1 MANNINLYDAYNQK
15 RRKFGLNDSARFRSS
30 FVDAV
35 NFSFSELNNLVFQAE
50 TLGSIGSFDDV
61 IDERLASFTSLTFD
75 AGANTAIESREFWA
89 MEWDFERLSNTN
101 GFIDTITMHDASEVV
116 LSISSG
122 VFSVA
127 GAAVAATATIPDL
140 DTFTLRFESTSEGTA
155 LLVNGDTVAL
165 TYTVGDGDTTQA
177 IGAIETNGSHIISDM
192 SGYNL
197 LRTRFL
203 SAATAIYDFN
213 LNLDSLK
220 TATTDTLVDL
230 INNLE
235 LVGLPGTLLW
245 KTVYI
250 EPSSGLSTRYKAVL
264 DMGLDYHL
272 QDGGEWALEIEPER
286 ERKWYGRGIKD
297 ARNIFQQTTTYTSP
311 LGI

>member
-1 MANNINLYDAYNQK
+1 MANINLYDAYNQK

-61 IDERLASFTSLTFD
+61 IDERLASFTSMTFD
-75 AGANTAIESREFWA
+75 TLADDAISGREFWSI
-89 MEWDFERLSNTN
+89 EHTFERLSNTN
-101 GFIDTITMHDASEVV
+101 GFTDTITDGAGTII
-116 LSISSG
+116 LSITNG
-122 VFSVA
+122 VFSIDGT
-127 GAAVAATATIPDL
+127 GATVKATATIPDL

-155 LLVNGDTVAL
+155 LLVNGDTVSL
-165 TYTVGDGDTTQA
+165 TYTDGDEDTTQS
-177 IGAIETNGSHIISDM
+177 IGAVTSRVMNGVT
-192 SGYNL
+192 GYVLNQ
-197 LRTRFL
+197 TRFL
-203 SAATAIYDFN
+203 SSATAIYDFFMN
-213 LNLDSLK
+213 FDSLK
-220 TATTDTLVDL
+220 TATTDTLVDA
-230 INNLE
+230 IGSYD
-235 LVGLPGTLLW
+235 LVGLPDPLVW
-245 KTVYI
+245 ETVYI

-272 QDGGEWALEIEPER
+272 QDGNEWAIEPEAER

-311 LGI
+311 LGV